1 MSPNSL
7 PESSEL
13 DIRDYLYIDRTRV
26 GSLLAQ
32 LIDGLPEE
40 RSETKTR
47 SRRIDLGLRRVAA
60 VGKDVGENSAQTLAL
75 ADLHVS
81 QLEESA
87 EALGLLADVSDK
99 MSARKFW
106 LRGKVRE
113 RARPGMLLRV
123 TAPTQVSDIASI
135 AGAFRRLNDA
145 LSNEPGELEQVLDA
159 LEALYGDSI
168 TVSVRTADPDDYE
181 VGFVGEIPHEHEFGP
196 MRREL
201 LLSQVGSEPTELTIL
216 MQIAAVPT
224 ERERFTPEQVI
235 AQIKPQ
241 VDRLLQSGD
250 SGIDRS
256 ALDELTGAFGSML
269 TSTGF
274 VAAPS
279 WPAIGMVPLAI
290 YRAVEQGPWASM
302 PPV

>member
-1 MSPNSL
+1 MSPRNL
-7 PESSEL
+7 PESPDL
-13 DIRDYLYIDRTRV
+13 DIRDYLFIDRQRV

-40 RSETKTR
+40 RSEVKTR

-60 VGKDVGENSAQTLAL
+60 VGKDVGENSSQTLAL

-87 EALGLLADVSDK
+87 EALGLLVDASEK
-99 MSARKFW
+99 MTERKFW
-106 LRGKVRE
+106 LRGKVRDT
-113 RARPGMLLRV
+113 AQPGMLLRV
-123 TAPTQVSDIASI
+123 TAPTQLSDIASI

-145 LSNEPGELEQVLDA
+145 LSDQPGELGQVLNA

-168 TVSVRTADPDDYE
+168 TVSIRTADPHDYE
-181 VGFVGEIPHEHEFGP
+181 VGFVGQIPHEHEFGP

-201 LLSQVGSEPTELTIL
+201 LLSQVGSDPTELTTL

-224 ERERFTPEQVI
+224 EREKLTPEQII
-235 AQIKPQ
+235 AQVKPQ
-241 VDRLLQSGD
+241 VDRLLQSG
-250 SGIDRS
+250 GAAIDRS
-256 ALDELTGAFGSML
+256 ALDELTAAFGGML

-279 WPAIGMVPLAI
+279 WPAIGVVPLAI
-290 YRAVEQGPWASM
+290 YRGVEGAPLDTDLD
-302 PPV
+302 